1 MSMIRKLNFFLIVL
15 MLATVTF
22 VGCAAATPDTSA
34 NDHVIQVSGSGTVT
48 GTPDRV
54 QLSFAVETESPDV
67 KSAQTDNANR
77 MSAMV
82 DALVAAG
89 VPKDQMQ
96 TTGYSIYPVYQ
107 DSTGLLD
114 QKIKTYQ
121 VTNTLQVTLKDV
133 TQTGGIIDTA
143 VAAGANKVTSIQF
156 MLSDEQALSLRTAA
170 LQKAVVNARSDA
182 DAVAG
187 ALEVNIT
194 GTQSADISQG
204 YMPVAYDY
212 TTLSGNAMKSSDLPT
227 PIQPGDITV
236 TAQVSVIYSIS

>member
-1 MSMIRKLNFFLIVL
+1 MAWN
-15 MLATVTF
+15 
-22 VGCAAATPDTSA
+22 G
-34 NDHVIQVSGSGTVT
+34 
-48 GTPDRV
+48 
-54 QLSFAVETESPDV
+54 
-67 KSAQTDNANR
+67 
-77 MSAMV
+77 
-82 DALVAAG
+82 
-89 VPKDQMQ
+89 
-96 TTGYSIYPVYQ
+96 
-107 DSTGLLD
+107 
-114 QKIKTYQ
+114 
-121 VTNTLQVTLKDV
+121 
-133 TQTGGIIDTA
+133 GGIIDTA

-236 TAQVSVIYSIS
+236 TAQVSVIYSLS